1 MKANFVRQHI
11 LYIALAV
18 LQYKKMYVLTNGQ
31 MFQKESDAEKT
42 ARTLNQIIEDPML
55 HVGIKVITEDMVSEA
70 DLRMYGKFPEK
81 FNELFNDAIIPLAR
95 GTRDY
100 EGRKYEAPVEQDED
114 EKARL
119 AALLGDDSM
128 EPTKEPKQ
136 VAEQEP
142 KQVAEQEPKQ
152 VAEQEAEQEAE
163 KAVKDVEAEKA
174 AAEKAAAEKAL
185 AAASKFAPKKK

>member
-1 MKANFVRQHI
+1 MKVNFVKQQI

-18 LQYKKMYVLTNGQ
+18 RQYKKMYVLTNGQ
-31 MFQKESDAEKT
+31 MFQKQSDAEKT

-70 DLRMYGKFPEK
+70 DLRTYGKSPEK
-81 FNELFNDAIIPLAR
+81 FNELFDDAIIPLVR

-119 AALLGDDSM
+119 AALLGDEVP
-128 EPTKEPKQ
+128 EPAKESEPAKEPEPEPAKEPEPEPEP
-136 VAEQEP
+136 EQE
-142 KQVAEQEPKQ
+142 V
-152 VAEQEAEQEAE
+152 E

-174 AAEKAAAEKAL
+174 AAEKEAAERAL

>member
-1 MKANFVRQHI
+1 
-11 LYIALAV
+11 
-18 LQYKKMYVLTNGQ
+18 
-31 MFQKESDAEKT
+31 MFD
-42 ARTLNQIIEDPML
+42 
-55 HVGIKVITEDMVSEA
+55 
-70 DLRMYGKFPEK
+70 
-81 FNELFNDAIIPLAR
+81 DAIIPLAR

-119 AALLGDDSM
+119 AALLGDEVP
-128 EPTKEPKQ
+128 EPAKEPEQ
-136 VAEQEP
+136 AAEQE
-142 KQVAEQEPKQ
+142 AEK
-152 VAEQEAEQEAE
+152 AAEQEAE

>member
-1 MKANFVRQHI
+1 MKVNFVKQQI

-18 LQYKKMYVLTNGQ
+18 RQYKKMYVLTNGQ

-70 DLRMYGKFPEK
+70 DLRTYGKFPEK
-81 FNELFNDAIIPLAR
+81 FNELFDDAIIPLVR

-119 AALLGDDSM
+119 AALLGDEVP
-128 EPTKEPKQ
+128 EPAKEPEQ

-142 KQVAEQEPKQ
+142 KQV
-152 VAEQEAEQEAE
+152 AEQEAE

>member
-1 MKANFVRQHI
+1 MKVNFVKQQI

-18 LQYKKMYVLTNGQ
+18 RQYKKMYVLTNGQ

-70 DLRMYGKFPEK
+70 DLRTYGKSPEK
-81 FNELFNDAIIPLAR
+81 FNELFDDAIIPLAR

-119 AALLGDDSM
+119 AALLGDEVP
-128 EPTKEPKQ
+128 EPAKEPEQ
-136 VAEQEP
+136 AAEQE
-142 KQVAEQEPKQ
+142 AEKAA
-152 VAEQEAEQEAE
+152 AEKAAAEQEAE

>member
-1 MKANFVRQHI
+1 MKVNFVKQQI

-18 LQYKKMYVLTNGQ
+18 RQYKKMYVLTNGQ

-70 DLRMYGKFPEK
+70 DLRMYGKSPEK
-81 FNELFNDAIIPLAR
+81 FNELFDDAIIPLAR

-142 KQVAEQEPKQ
+142 KQVAEQE
-152 VAEQEAEQEAE
+152 AEQEAE

-185 AAASKFAPKKK
+185 AAASKFAPKKN

>member
-1 MKANFVRQHI
+1 MKVNFVKQQI

-18 LQYKKMYVLTNGQ
+18 RQYKKMYVLTNGQ
-31 MFQKESDAEKT
+31 MFQKQSDAEKT

-70 DLRMYGKFPEK
+70 DLRTYGKSPEK
-81 FNELFNDAIIPLAR
+81 FNELFDDAIIPLVR

-119 AALLGDDSM
+119 AALLGDEVP
-128 EPTKEPKQ
+128 EPAKEPEQ
-136 VAEQEP
+136 AAEQE
-142 KQVAEQEPKQ
+142 AEK
-152 VAEQEAEQEAE
+152 AAEQEAE

>member
-1 MKANFVRQHI
+1 MKVNFVKQQI

-18 LQYKKMYVLTNGQ
+18 RQYKKMYVLTNGQ
-31 MFQKESDAEKT
+31 MFQKQSDAEKT

-70 DLRMYGKFPEK
+70 DLRTYGKSPEK
-81 FNELFNDAIIPLAR
+81 FNELFDDAIIPLVR

-114 EKARL
+114 ERARL
-119 AALLGDDSM
+119 AALLGDEVP
-128 EPTKEPKQ
+128 EPAKEPEPVKEP
-136 VAEQEP
+136 EQE
-142 KQVAEQEPKQ
+142 V
-152 VAEQEAEQEAE
+152 E

-174 AAEKAAAEKAL
+174 AAEKEAAERAL

>member
-1 MKANFVRQHI
+1 MKVNFVKQQI

-18 LQYKKMYVLTNGQ
+18 RQYKKMYVLTNGQ

-70 DLRMYGKFPEK
+70 NLRTYGKSPEK
-81 FNELFNDAIIPLAR
+81 FNELFDDAIIPLVR

-119 AALLGDDSM
+119 AALLGDEVP
-128 EPTKEPKQ
+128 EPAKEPEQ
-136 VAEQEP
+136 AAEQEAE
-142 KQVAEQEPKQ
+142 KAAEQE
-152 VAEQEAEQEAE
+152 AEKAAEQEAE

-185 AAASKFAPKKK
+185 AAASKFALKKK

>member
-1 MKANFVRQHI
+1 MKVNFVKQQI

-18 LQYKKMYVLTNGQ
+18 RQYKKMYVLTNGQ

-70 DLRMYGKFPEK
+70 NLRTYGKSPEK
-81 FNELFNDAIIPLAR
+81 FNELFDDAIIPLAR

-119 AALLGDDSM
+119 AALLGDEVP
-128 EPTKEPKQ
+128 EPAKEPEQ
-136 VAEQEP
+136 AAEQEAE
-142 KQVAEQEPKQ
+142 KAAEQE
-152 VAEQEAEQEAE
+152 AEKAAEQEAE

-185 AAASKFAPKKK
+185 AAASKFALKKK

>member
-1 MKANFVRQHI
+1 MKVNFVKQQI
-11 LYIALAV
+11 LFIALAV

-70 DLRMYGKFPEK
+70 DLRMYGKSPEK
-81 FNELFNDAIIPLAR
+81 FNELFDDAIIPLAR

-119 AALLGDDSM
+119 AALLGDEVP
-128 EPTKEPKQ
+128 EPAKEPEQ
-136 VAEQEP
+136 AAEQE
-142 KQVAEQEPKQ
+142 AEK
-152 VAEQEAEQEAE
+152 AAEQEAE

>member
-1 MKANFVRQHI
+1 MKVNFVKQLI

-18 LQYKKMYVLTNGQ
+18 RQYKKMYVLTNGQ

-119 AALLGDDSM
+119 AALLGGDST

-142 KQVAEQEPKQ
+142 KQV
-152 VAEQEAEQEAE
+152 AEQEAE

>member
-1 MKANFVRQHI
+1 MKVNFVKQQI

-18 LQYKKMYVLTNGQ
+18 RQYKKMYVLTNGQ

-70 DLRMYGKFPEK
+70 DLRTYGKSPEK
-81 FNELFNDAIIPLAR
+81 FNELFDDAIIPLAR

-119 AALLGDDSM
+119 AALLGGVVP
-128 EPTKEPKQ
+128 EPAKEPEPEQ
-136 VAEQEP
+136 AAEQEP
-142 KQVAEQEPKQ
+142 EQ
-152 VAEQEAEQEAE
+152 AAEQEAE

>member
-1 MKANFVRQHI
+1 MKVNFVKQQI

-18 LQYKKMYVLTNGQ
+18 RQYKKMYVLTNGQ

-70 DLRMYGKFPEK
+70 DLRAYGKSPEK
-81 FNELFNDAIIPLAR
+81 FNELFDDAIIPLAR

-136 VAEQEP
+136 VAEQE
-142 KQVAEQEPKQ
+142 
-152 VAEQEAEQEAE
+152 AE

>member
-1 MKANFVRQHI
+1 MKVNFVKQQI

-18 LQYKKMYVLTNGQ
+18 RQYKKMYVLTNGQ

-55 HVGIKVITEDMVSEA
+55 HVGIKVVTEDMVSEA
-70 DLRMYGKFPEK
+70 DLRMYGKSPEK
-81 FNELFNDAIIPLAR
+81 FNELFDDAIIPLAR

-119 AALLGDDSM
+119 AALLGDEVP
-128 EPTKEPKQ
+128 EPAKEP
-136 VAEQEP
+136 EQ
-142 KQVAEQEPKQ
+142 A
-152 VAEQEAEQEAE
+152 AEQEAE
-163 KAVKDVEAEKA
+163 KAAEQEAEKAAEQEAEKA

>member
-1 MKANFVRQHI
+1 MKVNFVKQQI

-18 LQYKKMYVLTNGQ
+18 RQYKKMYVLTNGQ

-70 DLRMYGKFPEK
+70 DLRMYGKSPEK
-81 FNELFNDAIIPLAR
+81 FNELFDDAIIPLAR

-152 VAEQEAEQEAE
+152 VAEQEAE

>member
-1 MKANFVRQHI
+1 MKVNFVKQQI

-18 LQYKKMYVLTNGQ
+18 RQYKKMYVLTNGQ
-31 MFQKESDAEKT
+31 MFQKQSDAEKT

-70 DLRMYGKFPEK
+70 DLRTYGKSPEK
-81 FNELFNDAIIPLAR
+81 FNELFDDAIIPLVR

-119 AALLGDDSM
+119 AALLGDEVP
-128 EPTKEPKQ
+128 EPAKEP
-136 VAEQEP
+136 EP
-142 KQVAEQEPKQ
+142 AKGP
-152 VAEQEAEQEAE
+152 EQEAE

>member
-1 MKANFVRQHI
+1 MKVNSLNRMKVNFIKQQI

-18 LQYKKMYVLTNGQ
+18 RQYKKMYVLTNGQ

-70 DLRMYGKFPEK
+70 DLRTYGKSPEK
-81 FNELFNDAIIPLAR
+81 FNELFDDAIIPLAR

-119 AALLGDDSM
+119 AALLGDEVP
-128 EPTKEPKQ
+128 EPAKEPEQ
-136 VAEQEP
+136 AAEQE
-142 KQVAEQEPKQ
+142 AEK
-152 VAEQEAEQEAE
+152 AAEQEAE

>member
-1 MKANFVRQHI
+1 MKVNFVKQQI

-18 LQYKKMYVLTNGQ
+18 RQYKKMYVLTNGQ

-70 DLRMYGKFPEK
+70 DLRMYGKSPEK
-81 FNELFNDAIIPLAR
+81 FNELFDDAIIPLAR

-142 KQVAEQEPKQ
+142 KQVAEQE
-152 VAEQEAEQEAE
+152 AEKAAEQEAE